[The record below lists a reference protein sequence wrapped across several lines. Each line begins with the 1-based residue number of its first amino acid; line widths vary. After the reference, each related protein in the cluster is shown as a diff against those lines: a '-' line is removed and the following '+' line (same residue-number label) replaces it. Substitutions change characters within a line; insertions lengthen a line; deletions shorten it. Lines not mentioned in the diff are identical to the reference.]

1 MLKINKNISLRKLK
15 EFGAE
20 ILREDDIVFENDF
33 EMLEFYGED
42 LVLLDFDENTG
53 RPLELWLDKLF
64 DLIKAGIV
72 IKEKSNYENTNKI

>member
-15 EFGAE
+15 EFGAK
-20 ILREDDIVFENDF
+20 ILREDYIVFENDF

-42 LVLLDFDENTG
+42 LVLLDFDENLG

-72 IKEKSNYENTNKI
+72 IKEEE